1 MTGSDTDPCV
11 EVARAKINLALH
23 VTDRRADGYHD
34 LGSLVVFA
42 STGDRLTASPANTLS
57 LSIQGRSCDTLP
69 LGPDNSVLA
78 AARSLMAHA
87 EANGLKPACS
97 GADLVLEKNLPVSA
111 GIGGGSAD
119 AAATLRALN
128 RLWGLNLPQH
138 VLEQIGTRLGADVA
152 ICVGS
157 KTCRMEGIGEQLS
170 PLDDL
175 QMPSLDL
182 VLVNPGVPVA
192 TPEVFQALQNPRQ
205 SPLPPLPKQQDLQ
218 SWLNWLGATRND
230 LFEPACELCPEIRDV
245 ISALGQEAASLS
257 RMSGSG
263 ATCFGIFDNPHAA
276 EIAANALK
284 TRHPDWWICATRTV

>member
-34 LGSLVVFA
+34 LDSLVVFA
-42 STGDRLTASPANTLS
+42 STADRLTASPANTLS

-128 RLWGLNLPQH
+128 RLWGLNLPQR

-205 SPLPPLPKQQDLQ
+205 SPLPPFPRQQDLQ

-230 LFEPACELCPEIRDV
+230 LFAPACELCPEIRDV

-284 TRHPDWWICATRTV
+284 TLHPDWWICAMRTV